1 MKTFY
6 LFLALVLTSCNL
18 EKEIEITLPD
28 YNSAP
33 FVECYLE
40 EGLPL
45 RLLLTRSSS
54 FFSNFNLQDPEVLQ
68 SWFYQNAIVNISF
81 NGNSYRLQNIPYL
94 DPITG
99 KFYNYFNPMVPDSS
113 YRGSYLLQI
122 LLPDGEEISSETEFV
137 NKVTIDSVVV
147 QFNDDS
153 KARALTYFSD
163 PLDEKNFYRRVL
175 HKNNLRSE
183 PLQSFTADDRISS
196 GTFVFGS
203 GFEFEEGDTVINS
216 LYHINLAYFNFL
228 ESIQRSVDSN
238 GNPFAQPS
246 PIQSNIKGKG
256 NGIFTWISK
265 DQTFHFVKK

>member
-1 MKTFY
+1 MKI
-6 LFLALVLTSCNL
+6 LSVLSLLALIACNL
-18 EKEIEITLPD
+18 ENEIEITLPE

-68 SWFYQNAIVNISF
+68 SWLYQNAVVNISL
-81 NGNSYRLQNIPYL
+81 NGNTYKLQNIPYL
-94 DPITG
+94 DPVTG
-99 KFYNYFNPMVPDSS
+99 KFYNYFNPIVPDSTH
-113 YRGSYLLQI
+113 RGNYLLEI
-122 LLPDGEEISSETEFV
+122 LLPNGEEISAETAFL
-137 NKVTIDSVVV
+137 NKVTIDSVVI
-147 QFNDDS
+147 QFNEDS

-163 PLDEKNFYRRVL
+163 PTDENNFYRRVL

-183 PLQSFTADDRISS
+183 PLQSFTTDDRISS

-203 GFEFEEGDTVINS
+203 GYEFEEGDTVINS
-216 LYHINLAYFNFL
+216 LYHVDQAYFNFL
-228 ESIQRSVDSN
+228 ESIQRAVDGN

-246 PIQSNIKGKG
+246 PIKSNIKGKA

-265 DQTFHFVKK
+265 DQSVLFVKK

>member
-1 MKTFY
+1 MKFIY
-6 LFLALVLTSCNL
+6 VLSLLALSACNL

-68 SWFYQNAIVNISF
+68 SWLYQNAVVNISF
-81 NGNSYRLQNIPYL
+81 KGNTYRLLNIPYL

-99 KFYNYFNPMVPDSS
+99 KFYNYFNPVIPDSS
-113 YRGSYLLQI
+113 YPGPFLLEI
-122 LLPDGEEISSETEFV
+122 LLPDGEKISGQTEFLE
-137 NKVTIDSVVV
+137 KVKIDSVVI
-147 QFNDDS
+147 QFNEDS

-163 PLDEKNFYRRVL
+163 PPDTKNFYRRVL

-183 PLQSFTADDRISS
+183 PLQSFTTDDRISS

-203 GFEFEEGDTVINS
+203 GYEFEVGDTVINN
-216 LYHINLAYFNFL
+216 LYHIDQPYFNFL
-228 ESIQRSVDSN
+228 ESIQRAVSGN

-246 PIQSNIKGKG
+246 PIQSNINGKA